1 MDRLGLGYEAVSA
14 VNPQL
19 VYCSISGYGADGPRA
34 QEAGHDINYIG
45 RAGLLSITGAAGRPA
60 IPGVQIA
67 DLAGGSLLG
76 VVGLLAALTRA
87 QRTGEGDHVDVA
99 MTDGAFAL
107 QAVTLGAFFATGVV
121 PGSESELLNGGIP
134 CYAIYECA
142 DGRHITVGALE
153 PPFWRE
159 LCEGVGRPDLLA
171 TQFDPGARATW
182 RELFLT
188 RRRDEWLALLDG
200 RDACVG
206 PVNDLGEA
214 IDDPQLRHRGMVVE
228 LDGTPQLGTPIKLR
242 RHPASLRTPA
252 PRLGEATAELLT
264 PRAVEPRP
272 GT

>member
-1 MDRLGLGYEAVSA
+1 
-14 VNPQL
+14 
-19 VYCSISGYGADGPRA
+19 
-34 QEAGHDINYIG
+34 
-45 RAGLLSITGAAGRPA
+45 
-60 IPGVQIA
+60 
-67 DLAGGSLLG
+67 

-107 QAVTLGAFFATGVV
+107 QAVVLGAFFADRVV
-121 PGSESELLNGGIP
+121 PGSERELLNGGIP
-134 CYAIYECA
+134 CYAVYECA

-153 PPFWRE
+153 PPFWRA
-159 LCEGVGRPDLLA
+159 LCEGVGRPDLLG

-188 RRRDEWLALLDG
+188 RPRDEWLGLLDG

-214 IDDPQLRHRGMVVE
+214 VDDPQLRHRGMVVE

-242 RHPASLRTPA
+242 RRPPSIRTPA
-252 PRLGEATAELLT
+252 PRLGEANQELLGRLAA
-264 PRAVEPRP
+264 P
-272 GT
+272 